1 MAWGVHCT
9 SYLVQKGLLGP
20 FLFFIGSFPIFLRE
34 QGWCHGVSTCLPP
47 MWSGFDSMC
56 GLSLLVVFVPA
67 KPTVANSNLCRK
79 QWWKSHSMVFVP
91 ARRVPPPPPTTSSKK
106 NQQFQILICLGSNWW
121 RATMWICYWK
131 SLFIIIF
138 FLFYF
143 DLGSFIPK
151 LRLRQDD

>member
-9 SYLVQKGLLGP
+9 SDLVQKGLLGP

-79 QWWKSHSMVFVP
+79 QWWKSQSVVFVP
-91 ARRVPPPPPTTSSKK
+91 AQRVPPPPQPPPLKKPTVP
-106 NQQFQILICLGSNWW
+106 NFN
-121 RATMWICYWK
+121 
-131 SLFIIIF
+131 LFRKQLMMSHSVDMLLEIP
-138 FLFYF
+138 FYF
-143 DLGSFIPK
+143 YFFFVLFWSWIIHPK
-151 LRLRQDD
+151 TQA